1 MDIEVSDA
9 DMRETARRVV
19 AKKLKTAEELKVV
32 TMGAAVRMVKFTC
45 FSRRRDVDLF
55 FSLWKVSTLALRLE
69 NK

>member
-19 AKKLKTAEELKVV
+19 ARKLKTAEELKEV

-45 FSRRRDVDLF
+45 FSRRRDVH
-55 FSLWKVSTLALRLE
+55 SSAL
-69 NK
+69 